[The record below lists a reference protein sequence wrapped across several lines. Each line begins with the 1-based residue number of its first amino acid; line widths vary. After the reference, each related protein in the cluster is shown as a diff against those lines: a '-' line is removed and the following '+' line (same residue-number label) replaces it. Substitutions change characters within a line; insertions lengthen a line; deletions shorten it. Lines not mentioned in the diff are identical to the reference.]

1 MYPHRR
7 LGCGV
12 WVVWLML
19 IVFGGEWLL
28 LSAVIK
34 GLPQTQVPVCVFGV
48 ILLTIIGGWAAVTI
62 RVQRRKSR

>member
-7 LGCGV
+7 FGCGV

-19 IVFGGEWLL
+19 IVFCGEWLL

-34 GLPQTQVPVCVFGV
+34 GMPPAQVPAGVFGV
-48 ILLTIIGGWAAVTI
+48 IILTIIGGWGAVYV
-62 RVQRRKSR
+62 RVQRRPRS